1 MVRNQGALRLDN
13 PWSRIGW
20 MSFAVIVLT
29 SALLGFVI
37 LSRYQ
42 ANGETLDIWGA
53 ICRGLGITAD
63 TSPAA
68 SPQPPLRT
76 PTDLAWTQATLD
88 QIRSGDAQRGSFVA
102 LNCAVCHEGSAANR
116 SQLIPVL
123 DGMEPEALFKQLVD
137 YRSGKRLWGVMN
149 AIAKALSIQDFADV
163 ATYFASR
170 PAGLQSNSG
179 ERFPQGGRGFRQ
191 NDIGARLVF
200 AGDPQRGIAPCSS
213 CHGPG
218 GYKLGAP
225 ALAGQHS
232 PYIERQIAA
241 FVQGIRHNDIYEQM
255 RAIAR
260 QLTPEEMH
268 AVAVFYGSQGPS
280 LATKN

>member
-20 MSFAVIVLT
+20 ISFAAIVLA
-29 SALLGFVI
+29 SSLLGFVI

-42 ANGETLDIWGA
+42 ANSEPLDIWGA

-63 TSPAA
+63 TSAAA

-88 QIRSGDAQRGSFVA
+88 QIRAGNAERGGFVA
-102 LNCAVCHEGSAANR
+102 LNCAVCHEGSAANPA
-116 SQLIPVL
+116 QLIPTL
-123 DGMEPEALFKQLVD
+123 DGMDPDAIFKQLAD
-137 YRSGKRLWGVMN
+137 YRSGKRHWGVMN
-149 AIAKALSIQDFADV
+149 AIARALSAQDLADV
-163 ATYFASR
+163 AAYFASR

-191 NDIGARLVF
+191 SDIGARLVF
-200 AGDPQRGIAPCSS
+200 AGNPQRGIAPCSS

-218 GYKLGAP
+218 GYKVGAP
-225 ALAGQHS
+225 SLAGQYS
-232 PYIERQIAA
+232 PYVERQIAA
-241 FVQGIRHNDIYEQM
+241 FAQGIRHNDIYEQM

-268 AVAVFYGSQGPS
+268 AVAVFYGSRGPRP
-280 LATKN
+280 ATGN